1 MFVEAAVI
9 VLLILMLAG
18 VAYAQWHRGTV
29 RTIGSLSLEEDE
41 SSELVKLVTTKPQ
54 RPLS

>member
-1 MFVEAAVI
+1 MEALVI

-18 VAYAQWHRGTV
+18 VAYAQWHRGVV
-29 RTIGSLSLEEDE
+29 RTIGSLSLDEEE
-41 SSELVKLVTTKPQ
+41 SSEMVNLAITKPQ